1 MKLEINC
8 KKLKDAVSL
17 IERVAGKHQTLPVL
31 SCILLDITKNN
42 LILKATNLDVG
53 VEVSIPIKS
62 DGNGA
67 VAIPANTISSF
78 LSQIND
84 QNQIVVLEVVSSNVH
99 IKTNKSKGVIKTV
112 PPEDFPSIPKV
123 QELQDSQSKD
133 FQEYQILPEDFI
145 HGLNSVFYSASI
157 SSVKPELSSVY
168 IYKDGEYITFVAT
181 DSFRLAEK
189 KIKTQL
195 TNKISDILIPFKN
208 IQDIIRVLSSF
219 KSTTTIRSNKNLISF
234 ENNGTYIV
242 SRVIDGVFPDYRQI
256 IPKNFTTEATALKQD
271 ILNALK
277 ISNIF
282 SDKFN
287 QVHITINPQDKLFE
301 IQTKNSDVG
310 ENQTTIDA
318 NLTGDVIEINFNYKY
333 ITDGF
338 QSIDADSVTL
348 QLNGLN
354 KPVVI
359 RPVSGDQTFLYLVM
373 PMNR

>member
-8 KKLKDAVSL
+8 KKLKDSVAL

-31 SCILLDITKNN
+31 SCILFEVTKNH
-42 LILKATNLDVG
+42 LLLKATNLDVG

-62 DGNGA
+62 DGDGVIA
-67 VAIPANTISSF
+67 LPAHTISSF

-84 QNQIVVLEVVSSNVH
+84 QNQIVTIEIVSGNAN
-99 IKTNKSKGVIKTV
+99 IKTSKSKGVIKTL
-112 PPEDFPSIPKV
+112 PPEDFPSIPKI
-123 QELQDSQSKD
+123 QDG
-133 FQEYQILPEDFI
+133 QEYQISPEDFI
-145 HGLNSVFYSASI
+145 NGFNSVFYSASI

-168 IYKDGEYITFVAT
+168 VYKDGEYITFTAT

-195 TNKISDILIPFKN
+195 ATKINDVLIPFKN

-219 KSTTTIRSNKNLISF
+219 NSTTTIRSNKNLISF

-256 IPKNFTTEATALKQD
+256 IPKTFTTEVVALKQD

-287 QVHITINPQDKLFE
+287 QVHITIDPKDKLFE

-310 ENQTTIDA
+310 ENQTIIDA
-318 NLTGDVIEINFNYKY
+318 ALTGDRMEINFNYKY
-333 ITDGF
+333 VTDGF
-338 QSIDADSVTL
+338 QSINSDSVSL

-359 RPVSGDQTFLYLVM
+359 RPISGDQTFLYLVM